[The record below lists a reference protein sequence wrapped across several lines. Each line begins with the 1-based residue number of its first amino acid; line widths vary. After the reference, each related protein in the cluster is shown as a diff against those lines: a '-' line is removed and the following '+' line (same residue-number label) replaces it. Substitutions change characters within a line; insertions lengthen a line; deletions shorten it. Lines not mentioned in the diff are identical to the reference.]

1 MSMILITIYL
11 WHLFTT
17 YFTSMEYLNNLF
29 SFITK
34 EQFMSMNEN
43 RNQTPSI
50 LFKINIDNYKFQKFP
65 KFRETN
71 I

>member
-50 LFKINIDNYKFQKFP
+50 LFKINIDNYKLQKFP